1 MINFIRMLGAAIWL
15 NLVVA
20 FLDIRVPF
28 HSGALTASQTAAN
41 DTSQEMLSAVIG
53 VLSEAGVAE
62 AIQAPGALHYLGQVV
77 YAQASTLGFQDA
89 FLSLAVLA
97 TVALVP
103 AWYLSRTEKR

>member
-1 MINFIRMLGAAIWL
+1 
-15 NLVVA
+15 
-20 FLDIRVPF
+20 
-28 HSGALTASQTAAN
+28 
-41 DTSQEMLSAVIG
+41 
-53 VLSEAGVAE
+53 
-62 AIQAPGALHYLGQVV
+62 LHYLGQVV

>member
-1 MINFIRMLGAAIWL
+1 
-15 NLVVA
+15 
-20 FLDIRVPF
+20 
-28 HSGALTASQTAAN
+28 
-41 DTSQEMLSAVIG
+41 LSAVIG